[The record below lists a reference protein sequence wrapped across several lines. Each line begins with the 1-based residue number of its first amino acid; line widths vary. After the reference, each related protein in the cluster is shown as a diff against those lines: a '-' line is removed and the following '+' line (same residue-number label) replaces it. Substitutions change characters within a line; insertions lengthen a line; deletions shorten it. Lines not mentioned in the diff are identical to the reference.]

1 MNTNFIGL
9 SKQNAYIEH
18 GPVDAALMPV
28 EHVTDLDNIEDKYRY
43 EGMTVTVLK
52 TADEQSIPIEYCI
65 YNGAWKI
72 KRISL
77 LKTYAALKGSLPS
90 DYRYYLV
97 GLKAVV
103 RKDETNDNKMTEYQ
117 VTNIDIRNKTVTWE
131 RCNGISSTASAITVE
146 GADMESAEVL

>member
-1 MNTNFIGL
+1 MNTNSIAL

-28 EHVTDLDNIEDKYRY
+28 EHVEDLNNIESRYRY

-52 TADEQSIPIEYCI
+52 TADEQSIPIEYFV

-72 KRISL
+72 KRIAL
-77 LKTYAALKGSLPS
+77 LKTYATLKGSLPS

-103 RKDETNDNKMTEYQ
+103 RKDETNGNKMTEYQ

-131 RCNGISSTASAITVE
+131 RCNSAAITVE
-146 GADMESAEVL
+146 GADMESAEA

>member
-9 SKQNAYIEH
+9 PKQNAYLDN

-28 EHVTDLDNIEDKYRY
+28 EHVEDLNNIESRYRY

-52 TADEQSIPIEYCI
+52 TADEQSIPIEYFV

-72 KRISL
+72 KRIAL
-77 LKTYAALKGSLPS
+77 LKTYATLKGSLPS

-103 RKDETNDNKMTEYQ
+103 RKDETNDNKMTEY
-117 VTNIDIRNKTVTWE
+117 VVSSIDIKNKTVTWE
-131 RCNGISSTASAITVE
+131 RCDSAAITVE
-146 GADMESAEVL
+146 GADMESAEA

>member
-9 SKQNAYIEH
+9 PKQNAYLDN

-28 EHVTDLDNIEDKYRY
+28 EHVEDLNNIESRYRY

-52 TADEQSIPIEYCI
+52 TADEQSIPIEYFV

-72 KRISL
+72 KRIAL
-77 LKTYAALKGSLPS
+77 LKTYATLKGSLPS

-103 RKDETNDNKMTEYQ
+103 RKDETNGNKMTEYQ

-131 RCNGISSTASAITVE
+131 RCDNIPSTASTITVE
-146 GADMESAEVL
+146 GTDMESAGV

>member
-28 EHVTDLDNIEDKYRY
+28 EHVEDLNNIESRYRY

-52 TADEQSIPIEYCI
+52 TADEQSIPIEYFV

-72 KRISL
+72 KRIAL
-77 LKTYAALKGSLPS
+77 LKTYATLKGSLPS

-103 RKDETNDNKMTEYQ
+103 RKDETNGNKMTEYQ

-131 RCNGISSTASAITVE
+131 RCNSAAITVE
-146 GADMESAEVL
+146 GADMESAEA